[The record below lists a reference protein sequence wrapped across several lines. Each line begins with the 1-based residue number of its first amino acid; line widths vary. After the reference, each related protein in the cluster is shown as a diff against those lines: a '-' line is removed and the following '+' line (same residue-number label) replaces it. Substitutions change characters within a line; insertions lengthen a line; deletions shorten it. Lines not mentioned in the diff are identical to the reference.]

1 MDISLEDVLRMWGLH
16 RCPEILIDDELF
28 DALLA
33 FIHALLT
40 EAVSKERAATTWRLL
55 QSSRS

>member
-1 MDISLEDVLRMWGLH
+1 MDISLEDVLRMWGMY
-16 RCPEILIDDELF
+16 RFPDILVDDDLF

-40 EAVSKERAATTWRLL
+40 EAVRKERDATLRRIRN
-55 QSSRS
+55 QSRS